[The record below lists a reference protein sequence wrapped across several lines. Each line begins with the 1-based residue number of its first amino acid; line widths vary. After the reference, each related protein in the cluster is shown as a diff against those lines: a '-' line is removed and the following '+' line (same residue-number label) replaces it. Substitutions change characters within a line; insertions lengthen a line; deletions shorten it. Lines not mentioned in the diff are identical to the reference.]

1 MILFVV
7 ESPNKAKKIRQYF
20 PDFQVIATVGHFR
33 DLPTDRIGVEP
44 PTHKPEYVTCTGKNE
59 IEVKLRAAAAKAEKI
74 YLATDPD
81 REGEAIASHVYQCIG
96 AEYKDRMKR
105 VTYDQVSKKAIEQAI
120 AKARAVDWALV
131 QAQEARRVID
141 RYVGYLVSPV
151 LTGKLRAH
159 NTGIRFLSAGRVQ
172 SVTLKLI
179 VERQQEIEQ
188 FESVEH
194 YGVTL
199 KLEKS
204 SIEFH
209 AHWLPFFRSN
219 EEASILTHEASA
231 DKEDEEVGIAKLM
244 TDKALAKAVMD
255 RTKAVAVETVSVRDV
270 SIAPPPPLI
279 TTTYVQ
285 MVANALKLTTK
296 KAMDIA
302 QKLFEQGLITYH
314 RTDSPSMSEDFIGD
328 IRRFAEQHKLPL
340 PQSPHVFKAKDS
352 AQAGHECL
360 RVTDI
365 AMPSAKLPDP
375 QHELVYHLIWLRTLQ
390 SQLAVAVDTRTV
402 VVFHNG
408 QGDRFVSRGTVEK
421 AAGWRSARA
430 WSLAIHKSQQDVE
443 HANKS
448 VHLPILEMKETLSV
462 LEKSLGVKKTKPPV
476 VYTEKSLVQKLDK
489 LGIGRPSTY
498 AQSIEKIVEQCYVQR
513 DNKLRLTPTTL
524 GRCVVESMDKP
535 FAFMNYEYTA
545 ELEEYL
551 DLIAARKADYQ
562 ELVSAVYQ
570 SLESDLKSFDGKPL
584 ASVLIDQ
591 LRNVSIDDR
600 KKANRTGET
609 HSKTTKKAKSKK
621 TGGNSSGAS
630 GRTMA
635 CSISKHNVATTSQK
649 IVSRETMRKHVQLHV
664 GDACPLCR
672 IGVVRQDT
680 FKTGDRSGQAFMG
693 CNLFPNCK
701 FFQWVH

>member
-1 MILFVV
+1 MILFIV

-44 PTHKPEYVTCTGKNE
+44 PTHKPEYVTCAGKNE
-59 IEVKLRAAAAKAEKI
+59 IEAKLRAAAAKAEKI

-96 AEYKDRMKR
+96 AKYKDRMKR
-105 VTYDQVSKKAIEQAI
+105 VTYDQISKKAIEQAI
-120 AKARAVDWALV
+120 ANARGVDWALV

-141 RYVGYLVSPV
+141 RYVGYLASPV
-151 LTGKLRAH
+151 LTAKLRAH
-159 NTGIRFLSAGRVQ
+159 NAGIRFLSAGRVQ
-172 SVTLKLI
+172 SVVLKLI

-188 FESVEH
+188 FQSVEH
-194 YGVTL
+194 YGITL
-199 KLEKS
+199 KLQKS
-204 SIEFH
+204 SSEFH
-209 AHWLPFFRSN
+209 AHWLPFFRPNDQVSVV
-219 EEASILTHEASA
+219 APEASA
-231 DKEDEEVGIAKLM
+231 DKDDEDAGNAKLM

-255 RTKAVAVETVSVRDV
+255 CTKSVAVETVSVRDV
-270 SIAPPPPLI
+270 SVAPPPPLI
-279 TTTYVQ
+279 TTSYVQ
-285 MVANALKLTTK
+285 MVAHTLKLTTK

-314 RTDSPSMSEDFIGD
+314 RTDSPSMSVDFIGD
-328 IRRFAEQHKLPL
+328 IRTFAEQHKLPL
-340 PQSPHVFKAKDS
+340 PKSPHVFKAKDS

-375 QHELVYHLIWLRTLQ
+375 QHELVYHMIWLRTLQ

-402 VVFHNG
+402 AILHNG
-408 QGDRFVSRGTVEK
+408 HGDRFVSRGVVEK
-421 AAGWRSARA
+421 VSGWRSAKA
-430 WSLAIHKSQQDVE
+430 WSLAVHKSQQDVE
-443 HANKS
+443 QADQL
-448 VHLPILEMKETLSV
+448 VRLPVLSPNESIR
-462 LEKSLGVKKTKPPV
+462 LSEKSLDVKKTKPPA
-476 VYTEKSLVQKLDK
+476 VYTEKSLIQKLDK

-498 AQSIEKIVEQCYVQR
+498 AQSIEKIVEQRYVQR
-513 DNKLRLTPTTL
+513 DNKLRLTPTIL

-551 DLIAARKADYQ
+551 DLIAARKANYQ
-562 ELVSAVYQ
+562 ELVNAVYQ
-570 SLESDLKSFDGKPL
+570 SLESDLKSFEGKPL
-584 ASVLIDQ
+584 ASALIEQ
-591 LRNVSIDDR
+591 LRNVSTND
-600 KKANRTGET
+600 
-609 HSKTTKKAKSKK
+609 TKKADHAGEADTKASKKRKSKK
-621 TGGNSSGAS
+621 ADGKDGGAS

-635 CSISKHNVATTSQK
+635 CSTQNVATTSQK
-649 IVSRETMRKHVQLHV
+649 IVSRETIGRHAYLHV

-672 IGVVRQDT
+672 IGIVRQDT
-680 FKTGDRSGQAFMG
+680 FKTGDRIGQAFMG
-693 CNLFPNCK
+693 CHLFPNCK

>member
-33 DLPTDRIGVEP
+33 DLPEGRLGVEP
-44 PTHKPEYVTCTGKNE
+44 PTHKPEYVTCAGKSE

-74 YLATDPD
+74 YIATDPD

-96 AEYKDRMKR
+96 AKYKDRMKR
-105 VTYDQVSKKAIEQAI
+105 VTYDQISKKAIEQAI
-120 AKARAVDWALV
+120 AKARSVDWALV
-131 QAQEARRVID
+131 SAQEARRVID

-159 NTGIRFLSAGRVQ
+159 DTGIRFLSAGRVQ

-179 VERQQEIEQ
+179 VERQLEIEQ
-188 FESVEH
+188 FKSVEH

-199 KLEKS
+199 HLERADVV
-204 SIEFH
+204 FQ
-209 AHWLPFFRSN
+209 AQWMPFFRPEDDLSG
-219 EEASILTHEASA
+219 EPSA
-231 DKEDEEVGIAKLM
+231 DAENDAERSGKRM
-244 TDKALAKAVMD
+244 TDKALAKAVLD
-255 RTKAVAVETVSVRDV
+255 RTLTAKVESVVVRDV
-270 SIAPPPPLI
+270 SVLPPSPLI

-285 MVANALKLTTK
+285 MVVSTLKMTTK

-314 RTDSPSMSEDFIGD
+314 RTDSPTISEEFVKD
-328 IRRFAEQHKLPL
+328 IRQFSEQHKLPL
-340 PQSPHVFKAKDS
+340 PKTPHVYKPKDS

-365 AMPSAKLPDP
+365 GTPSVKLPAP

-402 VVFHNG
+402 AIIHNG
-408 QGDRFVSRGTVEK
+408 EGDRFISRGTVEK
-421 AAGWRSARA
+421 LQGWRAAKA
-430 WSLAIHKSQQDVE
+430 WSMSVHKAHQDVE
-443 HANKS
+443 AAEHQGR
-448 VHLPILEMKETLSV
+448 LPALSINEAVQVKDKV
-462 LEKSLGVKKTKPPV
+462 LDVKKTKPPA
-476 VYTEKSLVQKLDK
+476 VYTERTLVQKLDK

-498 AQSIEKIVEQCYVQR
+498 AQAIERIVDQHYVQR
-513 DNKLRLTPTTL
+513 DGKLRMMPTSL
-524 GRCVVESMDKP
+524 GRCVVESMDAP

-551 DLIAARKADYQ
+551 DLIAARKANYQ
-562 ELVSAVYQ
+562 ELVHAVYE
-570 SLESDLKSFDGKPL
+570 SLESDLKSFEKIPL
-584 ASVLIDQ
+584 AETLIQQ
-591 LRNVSIDDR
+591 LREGVSESG
-600 KKANRTGET
+600 KKSEESSG
-609 HSKTTKKAKSKK
+609 KK
-621 TGGNSSGAS
+621 TKPKKKS
-630 GRTMA
+630 GRSSMA
-635 CSISKHNVATTSQK
+635 CSENAGVAISKKNAAPKVNCN
-649 IVSRETMRKHVQLHV
+649 RPPLHV

-672 IGVVRQDT
+672 VGVIRQDT
-680 FKTGDRSGQAFMG
+680 FKAGKYTGQAFMG